1 MGQFHIL
8 PAYENF
14 MQNQCRGVVCIGT
27 AGSAKSKHAAFKT
40 MLRVFMEEPG
50 FRALA
55 GRKQHSEIKNSVYA
69 ECVKIIQELGWESA
83 FKITESPMRLKC
95 LKNGNDVVFFGIDEE
110 KKLKSI
116 QGIKHV
122 WYDEAIE
129 LEEKDYDQL
138 QYRVRGLSAT
148 YKQVILTL
156 NPDYTDHWIY
166 KRFIENEEPNCYV
179 FNTSFEDNPYI
190 AEEDKLQWRGKN
202 TSEALKMNLTHG
214 LWNTRA
220 KGNAFYHQF
229 NTTMHVSD
237 CPVVPYAPLHLSFDF
252 NVHPYITLLI
262 AQKTGDTW
270 RFLDEICLGFP
281 NSNTYA
287 LAAKFKQWYYKHCNN
302 GEGIYIYGDPAGN
315 HLDTRTAESDY
326 YILRH
331 ELKEFSPQFRVP
343 KVSPPVKQRGEWI
356 NNVMAGK
363 NPIQS
368 GTGEHLRII
377 VSPRCTNLIQD
388 YLNIRQEVNGGKL
401 KTKVTLDDGVI
412 AEKYGHA
419 SDAADYLLCEA
430 EKECFE
436 AYYKPRAKFA
446 IRYGKRPP
454 GVW

>member
-1 MGQFHIL
+1 
-8 PAYENF
+8 
-14 MQNQCRGVVCIGT
+14 
-27 AGSAKSKHAAFKT
+27 
-40 MLRVFMEEPG
+40 
-50 FRALA
+50 
-55 GRKQHSEIKNSVYA
+55 
-69 ECVKIIQELGWESA
+69 
-83 FKITESPMRLKC
+83 MRLKC

-138 QYRVRGLSAT
+138 QYRVRGLTST

-166 KRFIENEEPNCYV
+166 KRFIEKEEPNCHV

-202 TSEALKMNLTHG
+202 TSEALKMSLTHG
-214 LWNTRA
+214 LWNTKA
-220 KGNAFYHQF
+220 KGNAFYHNF

-237 CPVVPYAPLHLSFDF
+237 CPILSYAPLHLTFDF

-262 AQKTGDTW
+262 AQKTADTW

-281 NSNTYA
+281 NSNTHA
-287 LAAKFKQWYYKHCNN
+287 LAAKFKQWYYTHCQH
-302 GEGIYIYGDPAGN
+302 GEGIYIYGDPAGS
-315 HLDTRTAESDY
+315 HLDTRNVESDY
-326 YILRH
+326 HILKH
-331 ELKEFSPQFRVP
+331 ALKEFRPVMRVP

-356 NNVMAGK
+356 NNILSGK
-363 NPIQS
+363 
-368 GTGEHLRII
+368 EHLRIVI
-377 VSPRCTNLIQD
+377 SPNCNNLIQD
-388 YLNIRQEVNGGKL
+388 YLNIRQDVNGCKYKA
-401 KTKVTLDDGVI
+401 KTLFEDGFT
-412 AEKYGHA
+412 AERYGHA

-436 AYYKPRAKFA
+436 QYCSPRAKFA
-446 IRYGKRPP
+446 PIYGRKTK
-454 GVW
+454 GVWQRSDAR

>member
-1 MGQFHIL
+1 MAKFHIL

-40 MLRVFMEEPG
+40 MFRVFSEAPG

-69 ECVKIIQELGWESA
+69 ECVRIVEELGWQNA

-138 QYRVRGLSAT
+138 QYRIRGLTDT

-190 AEEDKLQWRGKN
+190 AEEDKTQWKGKN
-202 TSEALKMNLTHG
+202 TNEALKMSLTHG
-214 LWNTRA
+214 LWNTKA

-229 NTTMHVSD
+229 NTTIHIQD
-237 CPVVPYAPLHLSFDF
+237 CPLIPHTPLHLAFDF
-252 NVHPYITLLI
+252 NVHPYITLEI

-270 RFLDEICLGFP
+270 RFVDEICLGFP
-281 NSNTYA
+281 HSNSHA
-287 LAAKFKQWYYKHCNN
+287 LAQKFMEWYFANALHN
-302 GEGIYIYGDPAGN
+302 EGIFIYGDPTGN
-315 HLDTRTAESDY
+315 HFDTRNGETDFR
-326 YILRH
+326 IIKH
-331 ELKEFSPQFRVP
+331 ELRVLNP
-343 KVSPPVKQRGEWI
+343 VLRISSKAPPVKQRGDWI
-356 NNVMAGK
+356 NHVLSAK
-363 NPIQS
+363 EQL
-368 GTGEHLRII
+368 HII
-377 VSPRCTNLIQD
+377 ISPKCNNLIQD
-388 YLNIRQEVNGGKL
+388 YLNLRQDVNGNKS
-401 KTKVTLDDGVI
+401 KAKVNFEEGFT

-430 EKECFE
+430 EKESFE
-436 AYYKPRAKFA
+436 NYCMPRPKFKPRY
-446 IRYGKRPP
+446 REGKES
-454 GVW
+454 VW